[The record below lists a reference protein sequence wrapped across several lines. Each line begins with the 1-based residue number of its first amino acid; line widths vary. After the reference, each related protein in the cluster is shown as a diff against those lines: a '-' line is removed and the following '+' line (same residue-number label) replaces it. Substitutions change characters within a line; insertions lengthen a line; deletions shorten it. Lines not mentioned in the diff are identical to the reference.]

1 MKAEDLL
8 DAIGEVRDQH
18 ILDAHTVSRS
28 NRPRWYAAIAAVL
41 ALLLC
46 VGSMFGPAG
55 AGPGGNG
62 NLSYLVYAGPVL
74 PLTAC
79 TGPEG
84 LTAERNITLDFRDY
98 ERTDG
103 DLQVADSYVL
113 TNHTDQPKTISLLYP
128 YTGTLLESDLCPQ
141 ITVDGC
147 AITAQLYP
155 GDYAGGFEGPWGS
168 AEPVAGSCNLDLP
181 ASFGDYQTLLLDGSY
196 QNRAMVGYTMEDRT
210 AFVYRLHDFTFPQED
225 NDAIYELRMD
235 FEAHDQVFSDGFERS
250 GSDPAAGRYF
260 KTVTLRSKS
269 RQHGDAY
276 VIALGEDLVSY
287 SLRGSRRSGA
297 DEPDVGCTVTRYE
310 TTWKEV
316 LLHFLAEEGL
326 YDPKQ
331 PEKADFTAGAQFPI
345 PAGAMY
351 SNLTDR
357 LLRQWGPWGE
367 TPVERYADGRL
378 GAILREAAYA
388 KRVLYLS
395 FEVTIPAE
403 GDTTVAAAMVKE
415 PSYDPTGHGES
426 EDGYDFAAS
435 LGSTLTFTK
444 QTATLKNAQFVQIT
458 AQNFCFDPAAG
469 IITVPLTEEHHWI
482 KVRN

>member
-46 VGSMFGPAG
+46 VGSIFGPAG
-55 AGPGGNG
+55 AGPGGDG

-79 TGPEG
+79 TGTEG

-103 DLQVADSYVL
+103 NLHVADSYVL

-128 YTGTLLESDLCPQ
+128 YTGTLLESNLCPQ

-147 AITAQLYP
+147 AVTAQLYP

-181 ASFGDYQTLLLDGSY
+181 ASFGDYQALLLDGSY
-196 QNRAMVGYTMEDRT
+196 QSRAMVGYTMEDRT

-250 GSDPAAGRYF
+250 GSGGPLFQDRDPPLQSTAAWRC
-260 KTVTLRSKS
+260 VRH
-269 RQHGDAY
+269 RPR
-276 VIALGEDLVSY
+276 
-287 SLRGSRRSGA
+287 RGPGFLFPPGIPAVGA

-331 PEKADFTAGAQFPI
+331 PKKADFTAGAQFPI
-345 PAGAMY
+345 PAGALY

-395 FEVTIPAE
+395 FEVTIPAG

-415 PSYDPTGHGES
+415 PSCDPTGHGES